1 MSSLHPKVEV
11 SSSDQG
17 WQVLQTLIIT
27 EIMPMNRLMHR
38 ANQLD
43 EMQRLHRL
51 LPIELQS
58 CVEIIPVAEV
68 NPALISTQRVSQDQF
83 MIQIDPIRWQN
94 LELEQR
100 DLLLWHEVARIQNRA
115 IAPSN
120 WELPVIA
127 VGLIFSLIEIFAHNL
142 IALPIELAITGLV
155 CYRLYQR
162 NQGEQSLRTAVKA
175 DCSAIRLAIA
185 AGYSFS
191 DAFDGLYSGVKR
203 LAKQA
208 TQKSDWKKYQ
218 VRLRALEILALE
230 QEKALAKSMPKLP
243 ISLSSPISSANLTSA
258 NVVTYA
264 ETF

>member
-1 MSSLHPKVEV
+1 
-11 SSSDQG
+11 
-17 WQVLQTLIIT
+17 
-27 EIMPMNRLMHR
+27 MNRLMHR
-38 ANQLD
+38 ASQLD

-58 CVEIIPVAEV
+58 CVEIIPAAEV
-68 NPALISTQRVSQDQF
+68 NPALISTQRVNQDQF
-83 MIQIDPIRWQN
+83 MILIDPIRWQN

-115 IAPSN
+115 IAESS

-162 NQGEQSLRTAVKA
+162 SRGEQSLRTAVKA

-191 DAFDGLYSGVKR
+191 DAFDSLYSGLTR
-203 LAKQA
+203 LAKQ
-208 TQKSDWKKYQ
+208 THQKSDWKKYQ

-230 QEKALAKSMPKLP
+230 QEKALVKSMPKLA
-243 ISLSSPISSANLTSA
+243 ISLPDQINSVNLASIA
-258 NVVTYA
+258 ILSKI
-264 ETF
+264 